1 MARVRLLIADDHAV
15 VRQGVRQILSDAPE
29 VEIVAEASNGLE
41 ALELMRDIELDVVI
55 LDLSMPG
62 LSGLE
67 TVKKIRQDSPHV
79 PVLVLSVH
87 PEEQY
92 AVRVMRSGAAGYL
105 TKDSAPEELVAA
117 VRSVAN
123 GHKYVTST
131 LAERLA
137 KELER
142 GSERPPHET
151 LSDREFQILLLM
163 AEGLKGQDI
172 AERLTLSVKTV
183 STYRARLLHKMS
195 MSTNAEL
202 IRYALSRGLV
212 DGNEGA

>member
-1 MARVRLLIADDHAV
+1 MASVRLLIADDHAV
-15 VRQGVRQILSDAPE
+15 VRQGIRQILADAPE
-29 VEIVAEASNGLE
+29 LEIVAEASNGLE
-41 ALELMRDIELDVVI
+41 ALELMRSTGVDVVI

-67 TVKKIRQDSPHV
+67 TVKKIKQDCPRV
-79 PVLVLSVH
+79 PILVLSMH

-117 VRSVAN
+117 VRSIAH

-131 LAERLA
+131 LAEQLA
-137 KELER
+137 LELER
-142 GSERPPHET
+142 GSDRPPHEA
-151 LSDREFQILLLM
+151 LSDREYQVMLLM
-163 AEGLKGQDI
+163 AEGLRGQDI

-183 STYRARLLHKMS
+183 STYRARLLHKMN

-202 IRYALSRGLV
+202 IRYALREGLV
-212 DGNEGA
+212 DT